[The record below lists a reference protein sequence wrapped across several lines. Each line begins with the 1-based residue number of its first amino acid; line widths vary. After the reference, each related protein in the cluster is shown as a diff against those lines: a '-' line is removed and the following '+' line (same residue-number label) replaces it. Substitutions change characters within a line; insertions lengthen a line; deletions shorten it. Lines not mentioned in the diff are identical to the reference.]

1 MKRSENT
8 QGAFQHE
15 HSLSLLKMP
24 NAEISRPHL
33 NCVKPGFTQEESRV
47 QSLQETRVQ
56 SLGQEDALEKG
67 MAPHREIPWTEVFG
81 GLQSMELQRVRQD
94 WATDTFFTS
103 ILPLSC
109 LRVHN
114 SPNHWILQTD
124 IPYET
129 IRQFWKVQQW
139 LGAWCLGCLH
149 SVNPGVSLLRKTRVK
164 EYTLLGPVGLL
175 PFKENDCH
183 MDGLS
188 APSYKPSYKICL
200 SQKTLQRADDRG
212 CK

>member
-8 QGAFQHE
+8 QVTFQHE

-33 NCVKPGFTQEESRV
+33 NCVRPGFIQE
-47 QSLQETRVQ
+47 ETRVQ
-56 SLGQEDALEKG
+56 SLGQEDPLEKG
-67 MAPHREIPWTEVFG
+67 MAPHREIPWTEVSG

-94 WATDTFFTS
+94 WATDTFSTS

-124 IPYET
+124 ILYET

-149 SVNPGVSLLRKTRVK
+149 SLNPGVSLLRKTHV
-164 EYTLLGPVGLL
+164 
-175 PFKENDCH
+175 
-183 MDGLS
+183 
-188 APSYKPSYKICL
+188 
-200 SQKTLQRADDRG
+200 
-212 CK
+212 